1 MTWGCGCRFC
11 FICRRT
17 ICCFRSSMS
26 ELSSGRAAAAFSP
39 QGLVKWKRVSPI
51 PEGYCLTSSVYRSTV
66 LLKINN
72 SPEISRVTGSS
83 CSVGSNVTVV
93 CAINLHPGSTTIR
106 FVLSIWTSTH
116 TLSVTRWTEHKYH
129 TINTPE
135 WPNSHN
141 LTTQDGGYRHLQFRK
156 KMSINPDWIKI
167 YAPNFMGRSIT
178 GMRRW
183 PRDQKSKPEVNL
195 RDVIS

>member
-83 CSVGSNVTVV
+83 CSVSSSVTVV
-93 CAINLHPGSTTIR
+93 GLCAVNLHPMIDNHQVRFAEFGQVHRYYQWLWMYARGYGKSTISDQYLD
-106 FVLSIWTSTH
+106 LS
-116 TLSVTRWTEHKYH
+116 
-129 TINTPE
+129 
-135 WPNSHN
+135 
-141 LTTQDGGYRHLQFRK
+141 RK
-156 KMSINPDWIKI
+156 WCKI
-167 YAPNFMGRSIT
+167 EP
-178 GMRRW
+178 
-183 PRDQKSKPEVNL
+183 
-195 RDVIS
+195 